1 MRNRAAIY
9 SDSVRISIWIAL
21 CLSLYPCLLASE
33 SAGFGLAGSLAPSA
47 FRITDPPIVRG
58 IIVETMNVF
67 SDSLAEKV
75 WVFRLMN
82 KFHTRTREHVIKRE
96 LLLKP
101 GDRYDADLAY
111 ETERTLRNL
120 PFIYDAEVTL
130 DSTLPDSVRIR
141 VRTIDKFSL
150 SGGAQVAR
158 QPGRSRVEIG
168 ARETNFLGLGHEIN
182 LKYNFVGPDPDYFVG
197 SYSNPRAFGTFHRLA
212 LEYNNNPFDR
222 VRSAGFSRPF
232 IHQRDRFAYGM
243 SVSDF
248 RNREL
253 KFNDGDTTLTFFQ
266 EGARVNLDGSYRFGD
281 FHDKWVASAG
291 YSYVNLRPPN
301 VTAFAPYAFNP
312 AGELVDSRNN
322 QTLSVSL
329 PADSAFHFVGGA
341 VRYDLFD
348 FERTSRINLQGRTE
362 DIVLSSGGSV
372 FVGQARSLSVGNL
385 VYNTWRTR
393 VFGGLRAGNMF
404 VSGQLSRQ
412 GWISSGAEIRSS
424 ANAILTVFHNGLHW
438 MTFASRLVFL
448 SDKRIDQLDPL
459 SLDESNG
466 IRGYR
471 ENTLTGDR
479 ALIGNFET
487 RFFSGV
493 DILTTRIGGALNFD
507 FGGAWDRDRKLR
519 LDEMIW
525 SAGAGLRLDLGQA
538 GAGRVLRVDLT
549 YVGRQNNWQISTG
562 VGQYFSL
569 FRP

>member
-1 MRNRAAIY
+1 MHNRAAKY
-9 SDSVRISIWIAL
+9 SGTVKISIWIVL
-21 CLSLYPCLLASE
+21 CLSLDPYLLASE
-33 SAGFGLAGSLAPSA
+33 SGELGAAGSPAPSS
-47 FRITDPPIVRG
+47 FQTTVSPIIRG
-58 IIVETMNVF
+58 IIVEPQNVF

-75 WVFRLMN
+75 WVFRLLN
-82 KFHTRTREHVIKRE
+82 RFHTRTRDHVIKRE
-96 LLLKP
+96 VLLKP

-130 DSTLPDSVRIR
+130 DSTIPDSVRIR
-141 VRTIDKFSL
+141 VRTFDKFSL
-150 SGGAQVAR
+150 SGGVQVAR

-182 LKYNFVGPDPDYFVG
+182 LKYNFVDPDPDYFVG
-197 SYSNPRAFGTFHRLA
+197 SYSNPRAFGSFHRLA
-212 LEYNNNPFDR
+212 LRFNNNPFDR
-222 VRSAGFSRPF
+222 VRSMVFSRSF
-232 IHQRDRFAYGM
+232 IHQRDRISYRM
-243 SVSDF
+243 SISDF

-266 EGARVNLDGSYRFGD
+266 EGARVNLEGSYRSGD
-281 FHDKWVASAG
+281 FHNKWVASAG

-301 VTAFAPYAFNP
+301 VIALAPYTFNN
-312 AGELVDSRNN
+312 AGELVDQSG

-341 VRYDLFD
+341 LRFDQFD
-348 FERTSRINLQGRTE
+348 FVRTTRISLQGRAE
-362 DIVLSSGGSV
+362 DIILSTGGSV

-393 VFGGLRAGNMF
+393 AFGGVRLGNAF
-404 VSGQLSRQ
+404 ISGQLSRQ
-412 GWISSGAEIRSS
+412 GWISNGAEIRSS
-424 ANAILTVFHNGLHW
+424 SNAILTVFHNGLNW
-438 MTFASRLVFL
+438 MTFASRVTFL
-448 SDKRIDQLDPL
+448 TDKRVDQLDPL

-471 ENTLTGDR
+471 ENTVTGDR
-479 ALIGNFET
+479 ALIGNIET
-487 RFFSGV
+487 RLFSGIE
-493 DILTTRIGGALNFD
+493 ILTTRIGGALNFD
-507 FGGAWDRDRKLR
+507 FGGAWDRDRRLR

-538 GAGRVLRVDLT
+538 GAGRVVRVDLT
-549 YVGRQNNWQISTG
+549 YAGRQNNWQISTT
-562 VGQYFSL
+562 VGQYFNL